1 MTKIILIILVLVLTS
16 SCNLHFGK
24 PKDFEKNSEEANLRL
39 KTQLRLENE
48 ESISDLNYFMD
59 ETGIDPYY
67 VASFKTNY
75 ELIKKVVQRLNMT
88 IDTTGKYIWIP
99 EESPSWFAPPI
110 DYKNNEFPTYI
121 LEKPGKKEF
130 LYFNQITKICYYGN
144 LSW

>member
-1 MTKIILIILVLVLTS
+1 
-16 SCNLHFGK
+16 
-24 PKDFEKNSEEANLRL
+24 
-39 KTQLRLENE
+39 
-48 ESISDLNYFMD
+48 
-59 ETGIDPYY
+59 
-67 VASFKTNY
+67 
-75 ELIKKVVQRLNMT
+75 MT

>member
-1 MTKIILIILVLVLTS
+1 MTKIILIIIVLVLTS

-75 ELIKKVVQRLNMT
+75 ELIKK
-88 IDTTGKYIWIP
+88 
-99 EESPSWFAPPI
+99 
-110 DYKNNEFPTYI
+110 
-121 LEKPGKKEF
+121 
-130 LYFNQITKICYYGN
+130 LYNG
-144 LSW
+144 